1 MLAQAGAAYEH
12 VFAPCQRRNTLG
24 SVSARPLASETAGA
38 AGPPRGQSRRSA
50 RTRERILIAAVEVF
64 ARRGFHGAR
73 VADIA
78 EQAGIAYGLV
88 YHHFRNKDD
97 ILAAIFN
104 ERWGRH
110 VDYLRELVDESASFR
125 DKLERLVH
133 FWIETYR
140 TEPHLI
146 TVLIN
151 EITRSYEFLESHDI
165 QTMLVAFDSVERLIE
180 QGRDSGELRA
190 DVDARFAAYAVLGV
204 AEMILSGY
212 VMGTLKREGR
222 KRYTRDEQQLVA
234 LLYEG
239 LAG

>member
-1 MLAQAGAAYEH
+1 MGRTHPCEDASAARHAVRARVRSVAAPKYTGA
-12 VFAPCQRRNTLG
+12 
-24 SVSARPLASETAGA
+24 VSARPLASGTAA
-38 AGPPRGQSRRSA
+38 AARPRRGQSGRSA
-50 RTRERILIAAVEVF
+50 RTRERILVAAVEVF

-97 ILAAIFN
+97 ILAAIFS

-110 VDYLRELVDESASFR
+110 VDYLRELVDADASFR

-151 EITRSYEFLESHDI
+151 EI
-165 QTMLVAFDSVERLIE
+165 
-180 QGRDSGELRA
+180 
-190 DVDARFAAYAVLGV
+190 
-204 AEMILSGY
+204 
-212 VMGTLKREGR
+212 
-222 KRYTRDEQQLVA
+222 
-234 LLYEG
+234 
-239 LAG
+239 